1 MKTHTSSFKE
11 QIKLM
16 GKEIDSRITF
26 GSTVLGKDDLNAVT
40 PSYQGA
46 ILKSVMKQL
55 DIDSNVEIPIG
66 TILKYEFG
74 LKINGEYEYINF
86 GNYVVYSVEKQEDT
100 MSYKIT
106 CYDKLLYSMVDY
118 ENMNIQYP
126 ISIRDYINKV
136 CEHLGL
142 VFANASDTF
151 ANYDKQI
158 QNELYLDENE
168 NSLGYTFRDVLD
180 ELSQVTASCICIN
193 NNDELEIRYINNTN
207 DTIDEEFLK
216 DVNVNFG
223 EKYGKI
229 NSIVLSRSGQSDNVY
244 LQDETSVE
252 ENGLCELKII
262 DNQIMNFNNR
272 DEFLPEI
279 LGKLNGLEYY
289 LNDFTSTGITY
300 YDICDRYNVKV
311 GDVTYSCVM
320 FNDEVLVTQGLEENI
335 FTEMPKE
342 TETDYTK
349 ADKTDRKINQVSL
362 IVDKQNQM
370 IQSIASKVE
379 EISKII
385 TGNGSITLENA
396 YEGQLHKLTIKGNIS
411 LIYPSNDLY
420 PSDNLYPKIF
430 KLQVDEKIYE
440 LDLDYLNYINS
451 NIYDEFVYE
460 NGNCYI
466 VRRVG
471 INENGEMYEL
481 TNELIEQR
489 ENVLINVLENSTITL
504 LGFDN
509 AILTAEYLLQNQ
521 YTDVFATEAYVNSEI
536 KQTAD
541 EINIEVAKKVNEDEV
556 VNTINVST
564 EQITLKGNRVV
575 IDSDNFKM
583 TKEGNL
589 TCNNGTMKNVN
600 IDGGKIT
607 MTGAKNTKRL
617 IIKTNEKDYIAS
629 IAPYQIVM
637 TRNDTLNNIQS
648 ILDAGALTVYDN
660 NYNYNSVYGSSG
672 FYCTFNNE
680 FTIYGDGSNGNI
692 SCVSLTQT
700 SLEKNKKNFEK
711 LDNALDIIK
720 NTDIYKYHLKNQND
734 NEKKHVGFVIGDDY
748 NYSKEVTST
757 NNDGADIYS
766 MVSVCFKAIQEQQE
780 QIKQLQ
786 NEIKELKEMIK

>member
-26 GSTVLGKDDLNAVT
+26 GSTVLGKNDLNAVT

-74 LKINGEYEYINF
+74 LKVNGEYEYIDF
-86 GNYVVYSVEKQEDT
+86 GNYIVKEVEKQEDT
-100 MSYKIT
+100 SSYKIT
-106 CYDKLLYSMVDY
+106 CYDKMLFSMKDY
-118 ENMNIQYP
+118 AKMPITYP
-126 ISIRDYINKV
+126 ITIREYINSM
-136 CEHLGL
+136 CNFLGL
-142 VFANASDTF
+142 SFANRNNTF
-151 ANYDKQI
+151 VNYNKEI
-158 QNELYLDENE
+158 PYELYLDSED
-168 NSLGYTFRDVLD
+168 NSLGYTFRDVFD
-180 ELSQVTASCICIN
+180 ELAQVTASTICIN
-193 NNDELEIRYINNTN
+193 ENDEIEVRYINDTG

-223 EKYGKI
+223 EKFGAV
-229 NSIVLSRSGQSDNVY
+229 NTIVLSRAGGSDKIYKSFPEN
-244 LQDETSVE
+244 LPDEE
-252 ENGLCELKII
+252 KISI
-262 DNQIMNFNNR
+262 EIADNQIMNFNNR

-289 LNDFTSTGITY
+289 LNDFSSTGITY

-311 GDVTYSCVM
+311 GDTTYSCVM
-320 FNDEVLVTQGLEENI
+320 FNDEILVTQGLQENV
-335 FTEMPKE
+335 FTEMPQE

-370 IQSIASKVE
+370 IQSIASKIAD
-379 EISKII
+379 ISNVI
-385 TGNGSITLENA
+385 TGTGSVTLEKA
-396 YEGQLHKLTIKGNIS
+396 HEGILHKLVITGNIS

-451 NIYDEFVYE
+451 EICDEFVYE
-460 NGNCYI
+460 NSKCYVI
-466 VRRVG
+466 RRIG
-471 INENGEMYEL
+471 IDENGELYQLE
-481 TNELIEQR
+481 NEIIETKKDLI
-489 ENVLINVLENSTITL
+489 INVLENSKITL
-504 LGFDN
+504 LGFGN

-607 MTGAKNTKRL
+607 MTGAQNTKRL

-648 ILDAGALTVYDN
+648 ILDAGTLTVYN
-660 NYNYNSVYGSSG
+660 NKYNYNSVYDSSG

-720 NTDIYKYHLKNQND
+720 NTDIYKYHLKNQHD
-734 NEKKHVGFVIGDDY
+734 EEKKHIGFVIGENY
-748 NYSKEVTST
+748 NYSQEITSP

-780 QIKQLQ
+780 QIKMLK
-786 NEIKELKEMIK
+786 NEINQLKEMIK